1 MYETVYSDSD
11 RIRGH
16 EGRSAGQPRA
26 GVLTDTTA
34 SIPAGMARNLGLEIV
49 PYYVHRGLETL
60 RDNVDVKS
68 AEFAE
73 WLKEATSLPTTSNP
87 APGDYLMGLKRL
99 AERVKEIVALTMT
112 SKGSG
117 AYQSCL
123 AGVSMLKEQLPEV
136 RVEVVDTLQVAMSQ
150 GWAAIEAARSALAGL
165 GLDEVVQ
172 RAREVARRGTM
183 IQTADTLRYLYMGG
197 RIGKA
202 QHLVGSL
209 LNIKPLIGM
218 EDGVIVALGTARSR
232 LKAYRRM
239 VELMEQRVGEG
250 ARIKVAFTHVV
261 AREQLAKLQAMVAER
276 FECTEVI
283 VTELSPA
290 LSVHSGP
297 GTVGVSF
304 FPV

>member
-1 MYETVYSDSD
+1 MVG
-11 RIRGH
+11 I
-16 EGRSAGQPRA
+16 
-26 GVLTDTTA
+26 LTDTTA
-34 SIPAGMARNLGLEIV
+34 SIPEELTDRLGIEVV

-60 RDNVDVKS
+60 RDMVDVKP

-73 WLKEATSLPTTSNP
+73 WLKGATQLPTTSNP
-87 APGDYLMGLKRL
+87 APGDYMVGLKNL
-99 AERVKEIVALTMT
+99 AGRVKEIVVLTMT

-123 AGVSMLKEQLPEV
+123 AAVDMLREQAPDL
-136 RVEVVDTLQVAMSQ
+136 RIEVVDTLQVAMSL
-150 GWAAIEAARSALAGL
+150 GWAAVESARSAVVGL
-165 GLDEVVQ
+165 SLDEVIQ
-172 RAREVARRGTM
+172 RAREVAHKGMM

-197 RIGKA
+197 RIGRA
-202 QHLVGSL
+202 QHLAGSI

-218 EDGVIVALGTARSR
+218 QDGIIVALGTTRSR

-250 ARIKVAFTHVV
+250 ARIKVAFTHVL
-261 AREQLAKLQAMVAER
+261 AREQLERLRAMVTDR
-276 FECTEVI
+276 FECVEVI

-290 LSVHSGP
+290 LAVHSGP

-304 FPV
+304 FST